1 MSSSGILRM
10 LPLMLIC
17 FSSCFVAERDND
29 NDPHSSGYSVKGYIS
44 SATGTIMAGHEPIT
58 IRFDDQ
64 MDSDNVNFAG
74 SDLIDGNYIISW
86 SSENF
91 DNDVLTISMNPA
103 RKKAFLSEGQGKRI
117 VVNSHASITFDVEN
131 RIYVRTIADGGSDGN
146 LGTANQPVSTIR
158 KGIELAKSI
167 YNGADAKV
175 FVAEGTY
182 TNSGDDSKPVFEAAE
197 GISVY
202 GGYSNSSWNK
212 REVSQDGSVFTYET
226 IIENVCTTLDPAIM
240 ERSCTIRISSEAAVT
255 RKTVLEGMTIKPGRG
270 RTPDSNGTY
279 NHTAIFCD
287 GSPVIRY
294 NYFPGRNAGEDPGN
308 EMSGIYCTSGSPLI
322 INNTINAGANAGVN
336 EDVALADFS
345 NYWMPDASYAIY
357 LLNASARVEGNII
370 DGGSGVF
377 TCGVYCCGECAPEI
391 IGNASIDGGKGSD
404 AIVPGSGSFSIY
416 VLTARPTIERNVIWN
431 QSSNVDWYGIYEDP
445 AAPDSD
451 PLSVLNNTFKNAII
465 GFLYFD
471 EGTTSINNLTT
482 PISNSQSGTLAAW
495 GNTAP

>member
-1 MSSSGILRM
+1 
-10 LPLMLIC
+10 
-17 FSSCFVAERDND
+17 VAERDNE

-117 VVNSHASITFDVEN
+117 VVNSHASVTFDVEN
-131 RIYVRTIADGGSDGN
+131 RIYVRTIADGGNDGN
-146 LGTANQPVSTIR
+146 PGTANQPVSTIR

-167 YNGADAKV
+167 YNGENVKV
-175 FVAEGTY
+175 LVAEGTY
-182 TNSGDDSKPVFEAAE
+182 TNSGDNSKPVFEVAE

-202 GGYSNSSWNK
+202 GGYSKSSWNK
-212 REVSQDGSVFTYET
+212 REVSQDGSAFTYET
-226 IIENVCTTLDPAIM
+226 IVENVCTMIDPAIM
-240 ERSCTIRISSEAAVT
+240 ERSCAIQIPIEAAVT

-270 RTPDSNGTY
+270 RMQDFSGSSFG
-279 NHTAIFCD
+279 HSAILCD

-294 NYFPGRNAGEDPGN
+294 NCFPGRNAGEDPGN
-308 EMSGIYCTSGSPLI
+308 EMTGIYCTGGSPLI

-336 EDVALADFS
+336 AVVAAADFS
-345 NYWMPDASYAIY
+345 DYWITDSSFAIV
-357 LLNASARVEGNII
+357 LSNASARVEGNII
-370 DGGSGVF
+370 YGGSGVF
-377 TCGVYCCGECAPEI
+377 TSGVYCSGECAPEI
-391 IGNASIDGGKGSD
+391 IGNTSIDGGKGSD
-404 AIVPGSGSFSIY
+404 SIVAGSGAFSIY
-416 VLTARPTIERNVIWN
+416 VVTARPKIERNVIWN
-431 QSSNVDWYGIYEDP
+431 QASNVDWYGIYEDP
-445 AAPDSD
+445 YSPDSD
-451 PLSVLNNTFKNAII
+451 PVSVLNNTFQNVAL
-465 GFLYFD
+465 GSLYFD
-471 EGTTSINNLTT
+471 DGSNIVNLTT